1 MARSYAPCLCPTH
14 TMLLTL
20 SIDSCEPK
28 VRPEGCRMWWGE
40 RRRRW
45 RSTSAWAPA
54 PSSAPEPHPPPCRR
68 AGVEY
73 AVLDE
78 LIFPERLPND
88 QHFRCALGVAPLRSA
103 PLPPSRAPHT
113 SIISPAYP
121 HGRCLLCP
129 TLQRRVG
136 HAACGRPGG
145 LGPERGRAAGRR
157 GGGRRRRRER
167 HSRRAPHRHRLRHRL
182 RWVGWGGLV

>member
-1 MARSYAPCLCPTH
+1 MWRHSPSPSSGSPMARSYAPCLCPTH

-103 PLPPSRAPHT
+103 PLRMVIWGHETGVSHLVTSFVCSSTHRTHDAQSLTHHTRKLRCRPRWLGAPT
-113 SIISPAYP
+113 
-121 HGRCLLCP
+121 
-129 TLQRRVG
+129 
-136 HAACGRPGG
+136 
-145 LGPERGRAAGRR
+145 AAGS
-157 GGGRRRRRER
+157 EA
-167 HSRRAPHRHRLRHRL
+167 RRATVALTAH
-182 RWVGWGGLV
+182 